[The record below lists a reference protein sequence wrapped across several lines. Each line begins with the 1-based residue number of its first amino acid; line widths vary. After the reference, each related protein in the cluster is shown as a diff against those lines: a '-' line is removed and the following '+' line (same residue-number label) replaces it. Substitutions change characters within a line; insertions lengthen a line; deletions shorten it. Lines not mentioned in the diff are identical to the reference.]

1 MQSSTIPNDQTQ
13 STKSSSHC
21 KIRDLTKVTDSRANN
36 YKNVYLS
43 GVQFILLVSFSK
55 YTCQS
60 HCIYR
65 FQDMWKEKKRCS
77 VKEKRPITNHTAL
90 WTLNFLKTQLVRGNS
105 KKEALLFFN
114 PSGLSPTCIL
124 LKESTSSATWQQLNL
139 RQNSADLQA
148 KQHFH
153 MYYGEHHSNTMSVP
167 NMMPRSYLLC
177 HGKKHTA
184 WSIFTASHHF
194 AITLSTIKIRTK
206 SIPRYSL
213 LPDPHL
219 LRF

>member
-1 MQSSTIPNDQTQ
+1 MTKLKVLSQVLTARSGTSPKSRTPGPTIIKMCTYLEYNLFCWFLFQNIP
-13 STKSSSHC
+13 
-21 KIRDLTKVTDSRANN
+21 AN
-36 YKNVYLS
+36 LIA
-43 GVQFILLVSFSK
+43 FIGFK
-55 YTCQS
+55 TCE
-60 HCIYR
+60 R
-65 FQDMWKEKKRCS
+65 KKKRCS

-153 MYYGEHHSNTMSVP
+153 MYYGEHHSHRNRP
-167 NMMPRSYLLC
+167 IGPQCLC
-177 HGKKHTA
+177 
-184 WSIFTASHHF
+184 
-194 AITLSTIKIRTK
+194 RT
-206 SIPRYSL
+206 
-213 LPDPHL
+213 
-219 LRF
+219 

>member
-153 MYYGEHHSNTMSVP
+153 MYYGEHHSNRNRPIGPQCLCRTWCPGHICCVMGRNIQRDLFLPHHTMLQ
-167 NMMPRSYLLC
+167 LL
-177 HGKKHTA
+177 
-184 WSIFTASHHF
+184 
-194 AITLSTIKIRTK
+194 
-206 SIPRYSL
+206 
-213 LPDPHL
+213 
-219 LRF
+219 